1 MSSLPLTALLFDF
14 NGTLIRSGDWMDLEI
29 RRLPR
34 AALARLANGGHIPP
48 PDAALLARADET
60 FRSLRQR
67 ANRIGNET
75 SHVQDLASILAD
87 VSLSGGISYKLIEST
102 VADLHR
108 ECLAS
113 VELLPGAT
121 YALRRLRTLGLRL
134 SILSN
139 AAYPPFLHWT
149 LERFELADYFEDV
162 VVSADVSWRKP
173 RPEIFRL
180 ALERL
185 GLSAEA
191 AAYVGDDF
199 EKDVATPKRLG
210 LRALWYRPEASP
222 EDAARQPQPDAILAS
237 LYDLPDWVE
246 AQIF

>member
-1 MSSLPLTALLFDF
+1 MLSAVLFDF
-14 NGTLIRSGDWMDLEI
+14 NGTLIRSGPWMELEV
-29 RRLPR
+29 RRLPQ
-34 AALARLANGGHIPP
+34 AALTRLAEQGHIPA

-60 FRSLRQR
+60 FRALRQR

-87 VSLSGGISYKLIEST
+87 VSLGGNISYDLIEST

-108 ECLAS
+108 KCLPT
-113 VELLPGAT
+113 VELLPGAA
-121 YALRRLRTLGLRL
+121 YALRRLSALGLRL

-139 AAYPPFLHWT
+139 AAYPPFLAWT
-149 LERFELADYFEDV
+149 LERFELAGFFEDV

-185 GLSAEA
+185 GLSPDETV
-191 AAYVGDDF
+191 YVGDDF

-210 LRALWYRPEASP
+210 MRAIWFRPQSPAAEPAREVEA
-222 EDAARQPQPDAILAS
+222 DAVVTTLDEIPG
-237 LYDLPDWVE
+237 WVE
-246 AQIF
+246 RW